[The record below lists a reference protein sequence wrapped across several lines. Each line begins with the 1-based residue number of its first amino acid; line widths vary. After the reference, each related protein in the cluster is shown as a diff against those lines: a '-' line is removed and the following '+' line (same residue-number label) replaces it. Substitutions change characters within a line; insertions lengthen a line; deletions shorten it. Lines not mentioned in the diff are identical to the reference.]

1 LCRGTLAARVSET
14 SVVRQRVVIRFLSI
28 RVRDRRSEM
37 LSRVRARLTYA
48 NVVASLALFAAL
60 CGSSYAALQLP
71 KGSVGTKQLQRNAVT
86 SPKVKPGT
94 LLLSDFRSSQRNLL
108 RGPAGLQ
115 GPAGARGEPGLR
127 GEPGPRGPEGQR
139 GLQGT
144 PGLPATRLFA
154 HVSDLGVLDYGS
166 GVTEAVRN
174 QAGIYTVT
182 FDQSLDE
189 CVAVGTIGSP
199 GFRDTDTALY
209 ADVGD
214 PDANSVS
221 VEIWHLAPVRALA
234 DNSFHLAVFC

>member
-1 LCRGTLAARVSET
+1 MSAGRDLLLVDLCARQEVG
-14 SVVRQRVVIRFLSI
+14 
-28 RVRDRRSEM
+28 M

-71 KGSVGTKQLQRNAVT
+71 KASVGTKQLQRNAVT

-94 LLLSDFRSSQRNLL
+94 LLLSDFRSSQRNSL

-115 GPAGARGEPGLR
+115 GPAGPR

-139 GLQGT
+139 GLEGA

-154 HVSDLGVLDYGS
+154 HVSDVGVLDYGS

-174 QAGIYTVT
+174 QAGMYTVT

-189 CVAVGTIGSP
+189 CVAVGTVGSP
-199 GFRDTDTALY
+199 GFRDTDSTLY
-209 ADVGD
+209 ADVGE
-214 PDANSVS
+214 PDANSVT
-221 VEIWHLAPVRALA
+221 VEIWHLPPGPALA

>member
-1 LCRGTLAARVSET
+1 
-14 SVVRQRVVIRFLSI
+14 
-28 RVRDRRSEM
+28 M

-94 LLLSDFRSSQRNLL
+94 LLLSDFRSSQRNSL
-108 RGPAGLQ
+108 RGPAGIQ
-115 GPAGARGEPGLR
+115 GPPGARGEL
-127 GEPGPRGPEGQR
+127 GPRGPEGQR
-139 GLQGT
+139 GLQGA

-154 HVSDLGVLDYGS
+154 HVSDVGVLDYGS
-166 GVTEAVRN
+166 GVTQAVRN

-182 FDQSLDE
+182 FDQSLNE
-189 CVAVGTIGSP
+189 CVAVGTVGAP

-209 ADVGD
+209 ADVGE
-214 PDANSVS
+214 PDANSVT
-221 VEIWHLAPVRALA
+221 VQIWHLAPVRALA